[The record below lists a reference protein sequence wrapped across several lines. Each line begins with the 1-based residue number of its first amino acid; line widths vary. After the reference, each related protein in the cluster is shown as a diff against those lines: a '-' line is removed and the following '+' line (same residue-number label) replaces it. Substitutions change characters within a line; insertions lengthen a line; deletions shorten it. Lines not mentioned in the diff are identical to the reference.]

1 MAQTEKKIK
10 KPINLDPIN
19 RKTEEK
25 KPKSKPKLKKEKT
38 KKYQLPGGQFI
49 NVTPTVWKQ
58 MQKRRKAA
66 LKKSNKEF
74 AKTTAKKSTDS
85 TPIKK
90 RKNVLTAMLDEL
102 TRGSKKTTSIKKRK
116 NVLEAMLDE
125 LTGGSKKTTP
135 VDTTKPDAPVAK
147 NTVTEAKRDVS
158 KFADMAKTKPAKRK
172 APKKKGRFG
181 VGSAKTLNGKAN
193 VSKEQLDKT
202 GLSLGEYMNKWKKD
216 GSRPTA
222 KDSTWAAKTREAV
235 MGKSKVD
242 EFADFPKDKWKPSE
256 YQDEASGG
264 VIGQSDMSAKRV
276 TAPKKK
282 KKKVPQY
289 YKGGGAIKK
298 KYAYGGRVAK
308 YKG

>member
-102 TRGSKKTTSIKKRK
+102 TRGSKKTT
-116 NVLEAMLDE
+116 
-125 LTGGSKKTTP
+125 P
-135 VDTTKPDAPVAK
+135 VDTTRPDAPVAK